1 MDNVGKLQ
9 RQALKRDVA
18 CLIIM
23 DVSAGLLAFDAWGD
37 ILPRMMR
44 EDITSLILMI
54 AIVSNIAIVWH
65 MLTQHPSVKN
75 LPPEIREAINEQC
88 MTGMICG
95 NGILC
100 EDDYLLVI
108 DRELRVVG
116 PEELAGI
123 EERKMPFGEKA
134 LWVMTRQQKWHVIM
148 SSGYRLR
155 GNGTFRPV
163 DIDTFRRELERIIF
177 GDSVRSDAAGKIQKN
192 C

>member
-9 RQALKRDVA
+9 RQALKQAVV

-23 DVSAGLLAFDAWGD
+23 DVYVGLLAFGVLGD
-37 ILPRMMR
+37 ILPIMMR
-44 EDITSLILMI
+44 DDITSLILIM
-54 AIVSNIAIVWH
+54 AIISNFVIVWH
-65 MLTQHPSVKN
+65 MLMQHPSVKN

-100 EDDYLLVI
+100 EDGYLLVV
-108 DRELRVVG
+108 DRELQVFG

-123 EERKMPFGEKA
+123 EERKMRFGKKA
-134 LWVMTRQQKWHVIM
+134 LWVMTRRQTWHVIL

-155 GNGTFRPV
+155 GNGTFRTV
-163 DIDTFRRELERIIF
+163 DVDTFRRELERIIF
-177 GDSVRSDAAGKIQKN
+177 GDSVRSDVAGKIQKN

>member
-1 MDNVGKLQ
+1 MDNVRKLQ
-9 RQALKRDVA
+9 RQALKQTVV

-23 DVSAGLLAFDAWGD
+23 DVSVGLLVFGAWGD
-37 ILPRMMR
+37 VLPRMMR
-44 EDITSLILMI
+44 DDITSLILLMAI
-54 AIVSNIAIVWH
+54 ISNFAIVRH
-65 MLTQHPSVKN
+65 MLTLHPSVKN

-100 EDDYLLVI
+100 EDDYLLVV
-108 DRELRVVG
+108 DRELKVVG
-116 PEELAGI
+116 PEELAWI
-123 EERKMPFGEKA
+123 EVRKMPFGKKA
-134 LWVMTRQQKWHVIM
+134 LWVMTRRQTWHVIM